1 MPAPTRAEIEAAITK
16 PSYLVEYWSGAA
28 WVALAA
34 TDVLDVDGLNDI
46 GTGSSGLDFGAAAQP
61 SVTLKLE
68 RNATTSALAWSG
80 LKVRISFGFAASTL
94 LVRLTGI
101 VDGRQRALDTNA
113 IVLAVVGFNNSI
125 SKTPVYSPLFYRRL
139 AFTMTTLTSVEDPT
153 SGVYAAGLGN
163 YIFWQA
169 GGRPLEQAA
178 TYPTALFYYT
188 CQPALMGSEWS
199 WIAGEDGW
207 AELNRLCKACGGQV
221 FQQPDGTMT
230 YVNPIMP
237 SASGYAI
244 DSADYL
250 NASEDVN
257 RDQYIA
263 TARCAFSARRL
274 QPTQVVYEDT
284 TPRLVEASSS
294 IDITLT
300 MDRPVYS
307 YVTSAIGGT
316 GLPSDD
322 WVAGTVLY
330 VDPLTYPDVIVTYS
344 SRAAG
349 RVVVHVSNTL
359 SQPIWLSRLCLRGRP
374 IAVVEQGIATAGSG
388 VPELEVGDG
397 AIGVQSRAH
406 AERLCKLYTDV
417 YSTIRPPR
425 ELSSMGYDPDRLLGE
440 VIQATISE
448 WSISAVNHR
457 IVRIAPKGGATMDM
471 TIVPVDGI
479 PLAGDLF
486 LVGTSYIDADT
497 RQMGW

>member
-1 MPAPTRAEIEAAITK
+1 MPAPTRAEIEAAVTK
-16 PSYLVEYWSGAA
+16 PTYLAEYWSGAA
-28 WVALAA
+28 WIALAL
-34 TDVLDVDGLNDI
+34 TDVIDVDGLVDV

-61 SVTLKLE
+61 SITLTLE
-68 RNATTSALAWSG
+68 RNATTLALAWSG

-101 VDGRQRALDTNA
+101 VNGRQRALDTNA
-113 IVLAVVGFNNSI
+113 IVLAVEGFNVTI
-125 SKTPVYSPLFYRRL
+125 SKTPVYSPLFHRRL

-163 YIFWQA
+163 YIFWTA
-169 GGRPLEQAA
+169 GGRPLEQIA
-178 TYPTALFYYT
+178 TYPNAAFYYT
-188 CQPALMGSEWS
+188 CQPALIASEWS

-207 AELNRLCKACGGQV
+207 QELNRLCKACGGQV

-250 NASEDVN
+250 NATEDVN

-274 QPTQVVYEDT
+274 QPTQIVYEDT
-284 TPRLVEASSS
+284 TPRLIEASSS

-300 MDRPVYS
+300 MERPVYS
-307 YVTSAIGGT
+307 YVTSASGGV
-316 GLPSDD
+316 GLPDAD
-322 WVAGTVLY
+322 WVAGTVLW
-330 VDPLTYPDVIVTYS
+330 VDPLTYPDVIVTYQA
-344 SRAAG
+344 RAAG
-349 RVVVHVSNTL
+349 RVVVRVSNTL
-359 SQPIWLSRLCLRGRP
+359 AQPIWLSRLCLRGRP
-374 IAVVEQGIATAGSG
+374 IAVVETGIATAGSG

-406 AERLCKLYTDV
+406 AERLCKLYIDI
-417 YSTIRPPR
+417 YGTIRPAR
-425 ELSSMGYDPDRLLGE
+425 ELTSMGYDPDRTLGE
-440 VIQATISE
+440 VVQLTIGE

-471 TIVPVDGI
+471 TVAPVDGI

-486 LVGTSYIDADT
+486 LVGGTYADADI